1 MNATLPINIHFVHLI
16 DSPDAAP
23 TLAKWFVEEWE
34 PWYGTDGQGDAE
46 RDLAE
51 CCSKND
57 LPICLVALDRGGEVL
72 GTAALKTESVG
83 SELGVGPWLAAFLV
97 GKGHRGKGVGTAL
110 VEAIEREAHRL
121 GFDSIFT
128 SASTAAGIL
137 VRRGW
142 QAFGAAESLRGTT
155 TVYRKQIRDQGP

>member
-1 MNATLPINIHFVHLI
+1 MNTPQQNLRIVHLV

-34 PWYGTDGQGDAE
+34 PWYGADGQGDAE

-51 CCSKND
+51 CCSKKD
-57 LPICLVALDRGGEVL
+57 LPICLVAFDRGGDVL
-72 GTAALKTESVG
+72 GTAALKSESVG

-97 GKGHRGKGVGTAL
+97 CKGHQGKCVGTAL
-110 VEAIEREAHRL
+110 VEAIEQEARRL

-128 SASTAAGIL
+128 SMSTAAGIME
-137 VRRGW
+137 RRGW
-142 QAFGAAESLRGTT
+142 QAFGVTESLRGAT
-155 TVYRKQIRDQGP
+155 TVYRKKIRDQGP

>member
-1 MNATLPINIHFVHLI
+1 MDTAQQNFRIVHLV

-34 PWYGTDGQGDAE
+34 PWYGADGQGDAE

-57 LPICLVALDRGGEVL
+57 LPICLVAFDRGGEVL

-121 GFDSIFT
+121 GIDSIFT
-128 SASTAAGIL
+128 SASTAAGIM
-137 VRRGW
+137 VRLGW
-142 QAFGAAESLRGTT
+142 QAFGTAESLRGTT